1 METKI
6 CGQGSVL
13 NILQQ
18 CLKNPQHIFL
28 CGSNGCGKT
37 TLMNDFL
44 TSYYKQYA
52 LTVNRDTVLS
62 LSSHQDRGIFTI
74 RETLFDFVRRSAIKK
89 DIIRWV
95 IVDDA
100 NTFPEISQQAI
111 RRPMEQYQHLTRF
124 IFIGE
129 NRSDLIPALL
139 SRCVV
144 VQLQPILITEHGY
157 EIMKKNNINWCVP
170 PQISMDVLT
179 WLTVITNGNIAKFL
193 LQANLICS
201 IIAARS
207 SAGSAL
213 MSSGSTAAG
222 SLREATQSSEKP
234 PSKEEVLELL
244 SLPPFQYITPLL
256 TAFQKKD
263 KKEII
268 NQCIYIWKHGF
279 SFEDICDTFMRVT
292 EIYAITDTELLARIQ
307 KTISEGW
314 ICYSKS
320 QTSLSVLLWLFTAY

>member
-6 CGQGSVL
+6 CGQASVTAT
-13 NILQQ
+13 LQQ

-28 CGSNGCGKT
+28 CGANGCGKT

-44 TSYYKQYA
+44 SSYYKQFG

-74 RETLFDFVRRSAIKK
+74 RETLFDFVRRSALRK

-144 VQLQPILITEHGY
+144 IQLQPILITEHGY
-157 EIMKKNNINWCVP
+157 EIMKKNNIQWCVP
-170 PQISMDVLT
+170 PQISMEVLT
-179 WLTVITNGNIAKFL
+179 WLTVITNGNVAKFL

-201 IIAARS
+201 ILASRA
-207 SAGSAL
+207 
-213 MSSGSTAAG
+213 STEKG
-222 SLREATQSSEKP
+222 AT
-234 PSKEEVLELL
+234 KEEVLELL
-244 SLPPFQYITPLL
+244 SLPPFQFITPLL
-256 TAFQKKD
+256 NAFQRKD

>member
-6 CGQGSVL
+6 CGQSAVTAT
-13 NILQQ
+13 LQQ

-44 TSYYKQYA
+44 TSYYKQFG

-74 RETLFDFVRRSAIKK
+74 RETLFDFVRRSSIRK

-144 VQLQPILITEHGY
+144 IQLQPILITEHGY

-170 PQISMDVLT
+170 PQISMEVLT
-179 WLTVITNGNIAKFL
+179 WLTVITNGNVAKFL

-201 IIAARS
+201 ILS
-207 SAGSAL
+207 SRHSN
-213 MSSGSTAAG
+213 
-222 SLREATQSSEKP
+222 EKP
-234 PSKEEVLELL
+234 ATKEEVLELL
-244 SLPPFQYITPLL
+244 SLPPFQFITPLL
-256 TAFQKKD
+256 NAFQRKD

-292 EIYAITDTELLARIQ
+292 EIYAITDTELMARIQ

>member
-1 METKI
+1 MDTKI
-6 CGQGSVL
+6 CGQHAVL
-13 NILQQ
+13 SILQQ
-18 CLKNPQHIFL
+18 CLKTPQHIFL

-44 TSYYKQYA
+44 TSYYKQFGM
-52 LTVNRDTVLS
+52 TVNKDTVLS

-74 RETLFDFVRRSAIKK
+74 RETLFDFVRRSAIRK

-144 VQLQPILITEHGY
+144 MQLQPILITEHGY
-157 EIMKKNNINWCVP
+157 EIMKKNNVVWNVP
-170 PQISMDVLT
+170 TELSMDILT

-201 IIAARS
+201 ILGARQN
-207 SAGSAL
+207 
-213 MSSGSTAAG
+213 TIPIK
-222 SLREATQSSEKP
+222 REEI
-234 PSKEEVLELL
+234 LELL
-244 SLPPFQYITPLL
+244 SLPPFQFITPLL
-256 TAFQKKD
+256 TAFQKQD

>member
-1 METKI
+1 MDTKI
-6 CGQGSVL
+6 CGQSAVVS
-13 NILQQ
+13 ILQQ

-44 TSYYKQYA
+44 TSYYKQYGM
-52 LTVNRDTVLS
+52 TVNKDTVLS

-74 RETLFDFVRRSAIKK
+74 RETLFDFVRRSAIRK

-144 VQLQPILITEHGY
+144 MQLQPILITEHGY
-157 EIMKKNNINWCVP
+157 EIMKKNNVAWNVP
-170 PQISMDVLT
+170 TELSMDILT

-201 IIAARS
+201 ILS
-207 SAGSAL
+207 SRP
-213 MSSGSTAAG
+213 STE
-222 SLREATQSSEKP
+222 LVKREEI
-234 PSKEEVLELL
+234 LELL
-244 SLPPFQYITPLL
+244 SLPPFQFITPLL
-256 TAFQKKD
+256 TAFQKRD

-292 EIYAITDTELLARIQ
+292 EIYAITDTNLLARIQ

>member
-1 METKI
+1 METGI
-6 CGQGSVL
+6 CGQENIIQTL
-13 NILQQ
+13 NH
-18 CLKNPQHIFL
+18 CLKSPQHIFL
-28 CGSNGCGKT
+28 YGSNGCGKT
-37 TLMNDFL
+37 TLMNNFL
-44 TSYYKQYA
+44 KSYYKQFG
-52 LTVNRDTVLS
+52 LTINKDLVLS

-74 RETLFDFVRRSAIKK
+74 RETLFDFVRRSQLQKT
-89 DIIRWV
+89 IIRWV

-129 NRSDLIPALL
+129 NKSHLIPALL

-144 VQLQPILITEHGY
+144 LQLNPVLLTTTGL
-157 EIMKKNNINWCVP
+157 EIMEKNNIKWNVP
-170 PQISMDVLT
+170 NDYSDEIIT
-179 WLTVITNGNIAKFL
+179 WLTAITNGNIAKFL

-201 IIAARS
+201 NI
-207 SAGSAL
+207 
-213 MSSGSTAAG
+213 
-222 SLREATQSSEKP
+222 EKSP
-234 PSKEEVLELL
+234 ITPTKEQILELL

-256 TAFQKKD
+256 VAFQQKNKKD
-263 KKEII
+263 II

-279 SFEDICDTFMRVT
+279 SFEDICDTFMHVT
-292 EIYAITDTELLARIQ
+292 DIYTITDSELMVRIQ

-320 QTSLSVLLWLFTAY
+320 QTSLSVLIWLFTNY

>member
-1 METKI
+1 MDTKI
-6 CGQGSVL
+6 CGQHAVIS
-13 NILQQ
+13 ILQQ

-44 TSYYKQYA
+44 TSYYKQFGM
-52 LTVNRDTVLS
+52 TVNKDTVLS

-74 RETLFDFVRRSAIKK
+74 RETLFDFVRRSAIRK

-144 VQLQPILITEHGY
+144 MQLQPILITEHGY
-157 EIMKKNNINWCVP
+157 EIMKKNNVQWNVP
-170 PQISMDVLT
+170 TELSMDILT

-201 IIAARS
+201 ILS
-207 SAGSAL
+207 SRQSA
-213 MSSGSTAAG
+213 TPIK
-222 SLREATQSSEKP
+222 REEI
-234 PSKEEVLELL
+234 LELL
-244 SLPPFQYITPLL
+244 SLPPFQFITPLL
-256 TAFQKKD
+256 TAFQKQD

>member
-6 CGQGSVL
+6 CGQGSVI

-37 TLMNDFL
+37 SLMNDFL
-44 TSYYKQYA
+44 TNYYKQYG

-170 PQISMDVLT
+170 SQISMDVLT

-207 SAGSAL
+207 A
-213 MSSGSTAAG
+213 
-222 SLREATQSSEKP
+222 EKPP

-256 TAFQKKD
+256 NAFQKKD

>member
-1 METKI
+1 MDTNI
-6 CGQGSVL
+6 CGQENIIQTL
-13 NILQQ
+13 NQ
-18 CLKNPQHIFL
+18 CLKTPQHIFL

-44 TSYYKQYA
+44 KCYYKQFG
-52 LTVNRDTVLS
+52 LTVNKDLVLS

-74 RETLFDFVRRSAIKK
+74 RETLFDFVRRSQLQKH
-89 DIIRWV
+89 IIRWV
-95 IVDDA
+95 VVDDA

-129 NRSDLIPALL
+129 NKSHLIPALL

-144 VQLQPILITEHGY
+144 LQLNPVLLTSEGLQ
-157 EIMKKNNINWCVP
+157 IMKKNKINWNVSSEHSDE
-170 PQISMDVLT
+170 IIT
-179 WLTVITNGNIAKFL
+179 WLTAITNGNIAKFL
-193 LQANLICS
+193 LQTNLICS
-201 IIAARS
+201 IIS
-207 SAGSAL
+207 KNP
-213 MSSGSTAAG
+213 
-222 SLREATQSSEKP
+222 KP
-234 PSKEEVLELL
+234 MTKEQILELL
-244 SLPPFQYITPLL
+244 SLPPFQFITPLL
-256 TAFQKKD
+256 SAFQQKN

-279 SFEDICDTFMRVT
+279 SFEDICDTFMHVT
-292 EIYAITDTELLARIQ
+292 DIYTIADTELMSRIQ

-320 QTSLSVLLWLFTAY
+320 QTSLSTLIWLFTNY